1 MIDTKGFFEVYYS
14 LVCCDQAFVLWPPA
28 LISDHWRFPVLECI
42 VTKFGG
48 SSLSNDEQFRKVRS
62 ILELEPTRRYLVPSA
77 PGKRFS
83 EDDKV
88 TDLLYRCFALAS
100 EGKSIAEPF
109 ARIRDRYL
117 SIAQGLHL
125 KVDIAARL
133 DEVEQGIS
141 AGKGKDWC
149 ASRGE
154 YLCGILMADY
164 LGWRFVDA
172 ADGSVFHDDGTLN
185 DDLTQQRLSA
195 LLKDGASAVVPGFYG
210 AKENG
215 EVCTFSRGGSDITG
229 ALVARAVNADVY
241 ENWTDVSGFLMAD
254 PRIIDGPAEISSIT
268 YKELRELSHMGAS
281 VLHEDAMFPVHKAG
295 IPTNIRNT
303 NKPYHPGTM
312 ISKNAPNEISV
323 PTITGIAGHKG
334 YSVISIE
341 KSMMNSEVGF
351 GRKVLQVLENYGV
364 SFEHMPTGID
374 SMCVVV
380 NSSSLEPHRTDIL
393 REIENL
399 VNGSGNVSVSDNMSI
414 IATVGRGMVHNCGTA
429 ARLFGAMSRA
439 RINVRMIDQGS
450 SELSIIVGVNDS
462 DFEATIHAIYHEFVG

>member
-1 MIDTKGFFEVYYS
+1 MD
-14 LVCCDQAFVLWPPA
+14 
-28 LISDHWRFPVLECI
+28 WRKSQVLECI

-48 SSLSNDEQFRKVRS
+48 SSLANDEQFRKVRS
-62 ILELEPTRRYLVPSA
+62 ILELEPTRRYLIPSA
-77 PGKRFS
+77 PGKRYPTD
-83 EDDKV
+83 EKV
-88 TDLLYRCFALAS
+88 TDLLYSCHALAAAGNAF
-100 EGKSIAEPF
+100 EDQFVK
-109 ARIRDRYL
+109 IRERYL
-117 SIAQGLHL
+117 SIAQNLHL
-125 KVDIAARL
+125 KVDIESAL
-133 DEVEQGIS
+133 DQVRQGIAS
-141 AGKGKDWC
+141 GNSRDWC

-154 YLCGILMADY
+154 YLCGLLMADY

-172 ADGSVFHDDGTLN
+172 ADGIVFHEDGILDDEE
-185 DDLTQQRLSA
+185 TQTRLSA
-195 LLKDGASAVVPGFYG
+195 LLADGKPSVVPGFYG
-210 AKENG
+210 ATKSG
-215 EVCTFSRGGSDITG
+215 EVRTFSRGGSDITG
-229 ALVARAVNADVY
+229 ALVSRAVNADVY

-281 VLHEDAMFPVHKAG
+281 VLHEDAMFPVHRAG

-303 NKPYHPGTM
+303 NKPYHPGTL
-312 ISKNAPNEISV
+312 ISKNAPNEVSV

-341 KSMMNSEVGF
+341 KSLMNSEVGF
-351 GRKVLQVLENYGV
+351 GRKVLQVLEDAGI

-380 NSSSLEPHRTDIL
+380 ASEKLAPHREEVL
-393 REIENL
+393 RKLEAL
-399 VNGSGNVSVSDNMSI
+399 VDDSGSVSVNDNMSI

-429 ARLFGAMSRA
+429 ARLFSAMSRS

-462 DFEATIHAIYHEFVG
+462 DFEAAIHAIYHEFVG

>member
-1 MIDTKGFFEVYYS
+1 M
-14 LVCCDQAFVLWPPA
+14 
-28 LISDHWRFPVLECI
+28 LECI

-48 SSLSNDEQFRKVRS
+48 SSLANDEQFRKVRS

-77 PGKRFS
+77 PGKRFA

-88 TDLLYRCFALAS
+88 TDLLYLCYSLAS
-100 EGKSIAEPF
+100 EGKPFADVF

-117 SIAQGLHL
+117 AIAQGLHL
-125 KVDIAARL
+125 KVDIGAEL
-133 DEVEQGIS
+133 DTVEKGI
-141 AGKGKDWC
+141 GECKGRDWC

-154 YLCGILMADY
+154 YLCGVLMADY
-164 LGWRFVDA
+164 LGWHFVDA
-172 ADGSVFHDDGTLN
+172 ADGIVFNEDHTLN
-185 DDLTQQRLSA
+185 DEKTQDKLSA
-195 LLKDGASAVVPGFYG
+195 LLRDGRPSVVPGFYG
-210 AKENG
+210 AMENG

-229 ALVARAVNADVY
+229 ALVARAVGADVY

-281 VLHEDAMFPVHKAG
+281 VLHEDAMFPVHRAG

-312 ISKNAPNEISV
+312 ISKTAPNEVSV
-323 PTITGIAGHKG
+323 PTITGIAGRKG
-334 YSVISIE
+334 YSVISVE

-351 GRKVLQVLENYGV
+351 GRKVLQVLENRGV

-380 NSSSLEPHRTDIL
+380 ASNALEPHRAEIL
-393 REIENL
+393 REIEALVANSGSVTVNDNL
-399 VNGSGNVSVSDNMSI
+399 SI

-429 ARLFGAMSRA
+429 ARLFSAMSRA

-462 DFEATIHAIYHEFVG
+462 DFESTIHAIYHEFVG

>member
-1 MIDTKGFFEVYYS
+1 M
-14 LVCCDQAFVLWPPA
+14 
-28 LISDHWRFPVLECI
+28 LECI

-48 SSLSNDEQFRKVRS
+48 SSLANDEQFHKVRS

-83 EDDKV
+83 NDEKV
-88 TDLLYRCFALAS
+88 TDLLYLCHSLAA
-100 EGKSIAEPF
+100 EGKPF
-109 ARIRDRYL
+109 ADEFAKIRERYTD
-117 SIAQGLHL
+117 IARGLHL
-125 KVDIAARL
+125 KVDIGKEL
-133 DEVEQGIS
+133 QQVEDGI
-141 AGKGKDWC
+141 AGGKGRDWC

-154 YLCGILMADY
+154 YLCGLLMADY
-164 LGWRFVDA
+164 LGWRFLDA
-172 ADGSVFHDDGTLN
+172 AEGIVFDEEGRLDDEATQKKLSEKLADGQST
-185 DDLTQQRLSA
+185 
-195 LLKDGASAVVPGFYG
+195 VVPGFYG
-210 AKENG
+210 AMRNG
-215 EVCTFSRGGSDITG
+215 EVRTFSRGGSDITG

-254 PRIIDGPAEISSIT
+254 PRIIESPAEISSIT

-281 VLHEDAMFPVHKAG
+281 VLHEDAMFPVHRAG

-312 ISKNAPNEISV
+312 ISKNAPQEISV

-334 YSVISIE
+334 YSVISVE
-341 KSMMNSEVGF
+341 KNMMNSEVGF
-351 GRKVLQVLENYGV
+351 GRKVLQVLEDYGI

-380 NSSSLEPHRTDIL
+380 QSQAFEPHRD
-393 REIENL
+393 EIIAKIEAL
-399 VNGSGNVSVSDNMSI
+399 VEGSGSVSVNDQMSI

-429 ARLFGAMSRA
+429 ARLFSAMSRA

>member
-1 MIDTKGFFEVYYS
+1 
-14 LVCCDQAFVLWPPA
+14 
-28 LISDHWRFPVLECI
+28 VLECI

-48 SSLSNDEQFRKVRS
+48 SSLASDEQFRKVRS

-77 PGKRFS
+77 PGKRFDG
-83 EDDKV
+83 DDKV
-88 TDLLYRCFALAS
+88 TDLLYLCHKLAS
-100 EGKSIAEPF
+100 EGKSITDPF
-109 ARIRDRYL
+109 AKIRDRYL
-117 SIAQGLHL
+117 DIARGLHL
-125 KVDIAARL
+125 KVDIEASL
-133 DEVEQGIS
+133 NEVEEGIT
-141 AGKGKDWC
+141 AGKSRAWC

-154 YLCGILMADY
+154 YLCGLLVADY

-172 ADGSVFHDDGTLN
+172 ADGIVFHEDGTL
-185 DDLTQQRLSA
+185 DDPKTQEKLSA
-195 LLKDGASAVVPGFYG
+195 LLADGESAVVPGFYG
-210 AKENG
+210 AMENG

-281 VLHEDAMFPVHKAG
+281 VLHEDAMFPVRKAG

-312 ISKNAPNEISV
+312 ISRDAPNEISV

-334 YSVISIE
+334 YSVINVE

-351 GRKVLQVLENYGV
+351 GRKVLQVLEDRGI

-374 SMCVVV
+374 SLCVVV
-380 NSSSLEPHRTDIL
+380 KTEALAPYRDEVMGK
-393 REIENL
+393 IEEL
-399 VNGSGNVSVSDNMSI
+399 VDGQGAVSVSDQLAI

-429 ARLFGAMSRA
+429 ARLFKAMSRA

-462 DFEATIHAIYHEFVG
+462 DFEATVRAIYHEFVG

>member
-1 MIDTKGFFEVYYS
+1 M
-14 LVCCDQAFVLWPPA
+14 
-28 LISDHWRFPVLECI
+28 LECI

-48 SSLSNDEQFRKVRS
+48 SSLANDEQFRKVRS

-77 PGKRFS
+77 PGKRFP
-83 EDDKV
+83 DDEKV
-88 TDLLYRCFALAS
+88 TDLLYLCHTLAS
-100 EGKSIAEPF
+100 QGEPFEEPFSKIRERYVSIA
-109 ARIRDRYL
+109 R
-117 SIAQGLHL
+117 GLHL
-125 KVDIAARL
+125 RVDIEAHL
-133 DEVEQGIS
+133 NEVEKGIVS
-141 AGKGKDWC
+141 GKGKDWC

-154 YLCGILMADY
+154 YLCGLLMADY
-164 LGWRFVDA
+164 LGWRFLDA
-172 ADGSVFHDDGTLN
+172 ADGIVFDEEGRLDDEKT
-185 DDLTQQRLSA
+185 RVKLSA
-195 LLKDGASAVVPGFYG
+195 ALADGKSTVVPGFYG
-210 AKENG
+210 AREDG
-215 EVCTFSRGGSDITG
+215 EVVTFSRGGSDITG

-254 PRIIDGPAEISSIT
+254 PRIVESPAEISSIT

-281 VLHEDAMFPVHKAG
+281 VLHEDAMFPVHRAG

-312 ISKNAPNEISV
+312 ISKNAPQEVYV

-334 YSVISIE
+334 YSVVAVE
-341 KSMMNSEVGF
+341 KNMMNSEVGF
-351 GRKVLQVLENYGV
+351 GRKVLQIFEDHGV

-380 NSSSLEPHRTDIL
+380 NSEALNPWRDEIL
-393 REIENL
+393 AEIEAL
-399 VNGSGNVSVSDNMSI
+399 VEGSGSVSVSDNLSI

-429 ARLFGAMSRA
+429 ARLFSAMSRS

-462 DFEATIHAIYHEFVG
+462 DFEATINAIYHEFVG

>member
-1 MIDTKGFFEVYYS
+1 M
-14 LVCCDQAFVLWPPA
+14 
-28 LISDHWRFPVLECI
+28 LECI

-48 SSLSNDEQFRKVRS
+48 SSLANDEQFRKVRS

-77 PGKRFS
+77 PGKRFK

-88 TDLLYRCFALAS
+88 TDLLYQCYDLAC

-109 ARIRDRYL
+109 SRIRDRYL
-117 SIAQGLHL
+117 SIARALHL
-125 KVDIAARL
+125 KVDINSKL

-141 AGKGKDWC
+141 SGKGKDWC

-164 LGWRFVDA
+164 LGWRFVDPI
-172 ADGSVFHDDGTLN
+172 DGTLN
-185 DDLTQQRLSA
+185 FMRHRNASAVSQEKLSA
-195 LLKDGASAVVPGFYG
+195 LLADGEPAVVPGFYG
-210 AKENG
+210 SKANG
-215 EVCTFSRGGSDITG
+215 EVCTFSRSGSDITG

-254 PRIIDGPAEISSIT
+254 PRIIENPAEISSIT

-380 NSSSLEPHRTDIL
+380 NSATLEPHRADIL
-393 REIENL
+393 KEIENL
-399 VNGSGNVSVSDNMSI
+399 VDGSGSVSVSDNMSI

-429 ARLFGAMSRA
+429 ARLFSAMSRA

>member
-1 MIDTKGFFEVYYS
+1 M
-14 LVCCDQAFVLWPPA
+14 
-28 LISDHWRFPVLECI
+28 LECI

-48 SSLSNDEQFRKVRS
+48 SSLANDEQFRKVRS

-77 PGKRFS
+77 PGKRFA

-88 TDLLYRCFALAS
+88 TDLLYLCYSLAS
-100 EGKSIAEPF
+100 EGKPFADVF

-117 SIAQGLHL
+117 AIAQGLHL
-125 KVDIAARL
+125 KVDIGAEL
-133 DEVEQGIS
+133 DTVEKGI
-141 AGKGKDWC
+141 GECKGRDWC

-154 YLCGILMADY
+154 YLCGVLMADY

-172 ADGSVFHDDGTLN
+172 ADGIVFNEDRTLN
-185 DDLTQQRLSA
+185 DEKTQDKLSA
-195 LLKDGASAVVPGFYG
+195 LLRDGRPSVVPGFYG
-210 AKENG
+210 AMENG

-229 ALVARAVNADVY
+229 ALVARAVDADVY

-281 VLHEDAMFPVHKAG
+281 VLHEDAMFPVHRAG

-312 ISKNAPNEISV
+312 ISKTAPNEVSV
-323 PTITGIAGHKG
+323 PTITGIAGRKG
-334 YSVISIE
+334 YSVISVE

-351 GRKVLQVLENYGV
+351 GRKVLQVLENRGV

-380 NSSSLEPHRTDIL
+380 ASNALEPHRAEIL
-393 REIENL
+393 REIEALVANSGSVTVNDNL
-399 VNGSGNVSVSDNMSI
+399 SI

-429 ARLFGAMSRA
+429 ARLFSAMSRA

-450 SELSIIVGVNDS
+450 SELSIIVCVNDS
-462 DFEATIHAIYHEFVG
+462 DFESTIHAIYHEFVG

>member
-1 MIDTKGFFEVYYS
+1 M
-14 LVCCDQAFVLWPPA
+14 
-28 LISDHWRFPVLECI
+28 LECI

-48 SSLSNDEQFRKVRS
+48 SSLASDEQFKKVRS
-62 ILELEPTRRYLVPSA
+62 ILELEPTRRFLVPSA
-77 PGKRFS
+77 PGKRFK
-83 EDDKV
+83 EDEKV
-88 TDLLYRCFALAS
+88 TDLLYLCHTLKND
-100 EGKSIAEPF
+100 GKPF
-109 ARIRDRYL
+109 ADEFAKIKERYL
-117 SIAQGLHL
+117 SIARGLKL
-125 KVDIAARL
+125 KVDIESAL
-133 DEVEQGIS
+133 QEVEDGI
-141 AGKGKDWC
+141 AGGKNRSWC

-154 YLCGILMADY
+154 YLCGLLMADY
-164 LGWRFVDA
+164 LGWRFLDA
-172 ADGSVFHDDGTLN
+172 ADGIVFDDDGRL
-185 DDLTQQRLSA
+185 DDAATQEKLSA
-195 LLKDGASAVVPGFYG
+195 ALADGQSTVVPGFYG
-210 AKENG
+210 AKRNG
-215 EVCTFSRGGSDITG
+215 EVVTFSRGGSDITG

-312 ISKNAPNEISV
+312 ISKNAPHEVTV

-341 KSMMNSEVGF
+341 KNMMNSEVGF
-351 GRKVLQVLENYGV
+351 ARRVLSVLEEEGV

-374 SMCVVV
+374 SMCLVVQ
-380 NSSSLEPHRTDIL
+380 SSMFEPHRARIIAA
-393 REIENL
+393 IEKL
-399 VNGSGNVSVSDNMSI
+399 VEGSGSVSVSDNLSI

-429 ARLFGAMSRA
+429 ARLFSAMSRA

-462 DFEATIHAIYHEFVG
+462 DFEQTIHAIYHEFVG